1 MNGIGAHKSEEFFCS
16 EENETIGREGE
27 KKEKLRIE
35 LKQSCRKGENHYN
48 LTILKGNSCFYI
60 CQSISSFVLR

>member
-27 KKEKLRIE
+27 KERRRSLG
-35 LKQSCRKGENHYN
+35 LN
-48 LTILKGNSCFYI
+48 
-60 CQSISSFVLR
+60 